1 MPKTRNWL
9 VSIARP
15 GPTTSSHQPG
25 DGSRGDAVTCFEAEI
40 PPSTAMTG
48 APRGPTISQ
57 WTAAESNSPR
67 LHEDSSVDVLV
78 GSLVASSAEG
88 KSWSTGPGSITS
100 CC

>member
-1 MPKTRNWL
+1 MPRTRNCR

-15 GPTTSSHQPG
+15 GPTTSSHHPG
-25 DGSRGDAVTCFEAEI
+25 DGFEADEVTCLDAEI

-57 WTAAESNSPR
+57 WTAAESNSPK
-67 LHEDSSVDVLV
+67 LHEASSVDVLV
-78 GSLVASSAEG
+78 GSLVASSPEG
-88 KSWSTGPGSITS
+88 KYWSAGPGSIAS